1 MIRMIHTARW
11 RAALIGFVAVLS
23 AGSAEAQ
30 TISPGRSV
38 SGALAAT
45 DAAGPNGQYQ
55 DSYRLDG
62 RAGQRLRINL
72 DGEGIDTLVRI
83 TGPNGFAQENDDA
96 NGSLNAQLDVTL
108 PANGRYTIVAT
119 TYGPQV
125 VGGYTLRVSDLG
137 RAEAAA
143 PIRVGQNVNG
153 TLRNNDATRAGGQ
166 FVDSYTFQG
175 EYGQQIEV
183 RMNARTFDP
192 LLAITGPGNFQAEN
206 DDDTDSSEPLR
217 NSRLVLTLPQAGVYT
232 VQASSY
238 SAGATGDY
246 SLRISPASGA
256 PQQSAGVSQGEVLT
270 PGQPARGALAQGD
283 GQLRS
288 GEFADSYRFL
298 GQAGQRVTIDMR
310 SSELDAYLIVV
321 PPEGDQ
327 IDNDDFEGLGT
338 NSRVELTLTA
348 SGEYRVIA
356 TTYRPGETGAYE
368 VLVSDAGERELA
380 GASAP
385 GEDVG
390 LNETVTGALAQ
401 GDATLDSGEFYDTY
415 SFNGRRGQTVTIEMA
430 SAEIDTYLILLTPS
444 GETQQND
451 DGIPGT
457 TNSRLTWTLP
467 ASGEYTIVATSYAP
481 GERGAYTLRVNRGA
495 AVAGGPTAA
504 GAGRVFVL
512 SVGISD
518 YAGYASNLAYT
529 ADDARN
535 LYSAMQSSSALAPE
549 SVVLTDAQ
557 ATRAN
562 VEAAFQ
568 RIAAQVGPN
577 DLFLFFYSGHGSQEA
592 AAGSGEL
599 DERDESIVLRDGL
612 ITDNEMAQWFS
623 QVNGRLS
630 VIALDSCFSGG
641 FARDVVNRPRVMG
654 LFSSDEDLTSAVADK
669 FRAGGYLSHF
679 LIEAMQGQADENA
692 DRTITAGELHA
703 YLWRRFAAEDNI
715 GASTMDGESN
725 YQRLVVDRGG
735 VKIDD
740 TVIALRS

>member
-1 MIRMIHTARW
+1 MTHAARW
-11 RAALIGFVAVLS
+11 RAAFIGFVAILS
-23 AGSAEAQ
+23 AGAAAAQ

-38 SGALAAT
+38 SGTLAAT
-45 DAAGPNGQYQ
+45 DQTGSGGQYQ

-72 DGEGIDTLVRI
+72 DGAGIDTLVRV
-83 TGPNGFAQENDDA
+83 TGPSGFTQENDDA
-96 NGSLNAQLDVTL
+96 NGTLNAQLDVTL

-119 TYGPQV
+119 SYGPQV
-125 VGGYTLRVSDLG
+125 VGDYTLRVADLG
-137 RAEAAA
+137 SASAAA
-143 PIRVGQNVNG
+143 PGALRVGQNVNG
-153 TLRNNDATRAGGQ
+153 ALRNNDGARAGGQ

-175 EYGQQIEV
+175 EYGQQIEI
-183 RMNARTFDP
+183 RMSSRTFDP

-217 NSRLVLTLPQAGVYT
+217 NSRLVLTLPQAGTYT

-246 SLRISPASGA
+246 TLRVSPATGA
-256 PQQSAGVSQGEVLT
+256 PQQSANVTQGEVLT
-270 PGQPARGALAQGD
+270 LGQAARGALSQGD
-283 GQLRS
+283 GQLQS
-288 GEFADSYRFL
+288 GEFADAYRFL

-310 SSELDAYLIVV
+310 SSDLDTYIIVV

-338 NSRVELTLTA
+338 NSRVELTLSA
-348 SGEYRVIA
+348 SGEYRVVA
-356 TTYRPGETGAYE
+356 TTYQPGESGNYE
-368 VLVSDAGERELA
+368 LVVSGAGERELA
-380 GASAP
+380 GGAEAS

-390 LNETVTGALAQ
+390 LNETNRGALAQ
-401 GDATLDSGEFYDTY
+401 GDSTLDSGEFYDTY
-415 SFNGRRGQTVTIEMA
+415 SFSGRRGQTVTIDME
-430 SAEIDTYLILLTPS
+430 SSEIDTYLILVTPG

-467 ASGEYTIVATSYAP
+467 ANGEYTIVATSYAP
-481 GERGAYTLRVNRGA
+481 GEAGSYTLRVNRGGA
-495 AVAGGPTAA
+495 PVAEGPSSP
-504 GAGRVFVL
+504 GGRVFVL

-518 YAGYASNLAYT
+518 YAGFANNLAYT

-535 LYSAMQSSSALAPE
+535 LYSAMQTSSALAPE

-577 DLFLFFYSGHGSQEA
+577 DLFLFFYSGHGSQDA
-592 AAGSGEL
+592 ATAGGEL
-599 DERDESIVLRDGL
+599 DDRDESIVMRDGM

-623 QVNGRLS
+623 QVRGRLS

-641 FARDVVNRPRVMG
+641 FARDVVSRPRVMG

-679 LIEAMQGQADENA
+679 LIEGMQGQADENH
-692 DRTITAGELHA
+692 DRAITAGELHA
-703 YLWRRFAAEDNI
+703 YLWRRFAAEDSI
-715 GASTMDGESN
+715 DASSMDGESN

-740 TVIALRS
+740 MVIALRS